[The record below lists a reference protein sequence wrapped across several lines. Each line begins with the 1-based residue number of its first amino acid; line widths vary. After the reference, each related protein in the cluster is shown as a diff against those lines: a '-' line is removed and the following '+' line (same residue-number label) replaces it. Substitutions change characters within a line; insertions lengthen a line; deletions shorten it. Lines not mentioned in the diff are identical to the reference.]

1 MCDLIGCADSGPG
14 TGRLCREA
22 FESCE
27 WNVRW
32 LPSVYAYLS
41 QPHMNM
47 CGRPRICIR
56 GWYD

>member
-1 MCDLIGCADSGPG
+1 MAEFKTYQTPTDSNPWGI
-14 TGRLCREA
+14 
-22 FESCE
+22 ESCE
-27 WNVRW
+27 SNVRW
-32 LPSVYAYLS
+32 LPSIRAYLS